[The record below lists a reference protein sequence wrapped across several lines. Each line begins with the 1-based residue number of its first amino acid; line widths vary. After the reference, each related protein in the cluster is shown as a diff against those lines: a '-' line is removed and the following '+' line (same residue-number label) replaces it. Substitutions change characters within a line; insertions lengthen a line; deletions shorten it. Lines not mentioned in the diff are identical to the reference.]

1 MNVAIILLGGNGT
14 RFGENTPKQFF
25 LLKNKPLC
33 YYTIKSFNDSPLI
46 DKIVLVIDEEYK
58 NQYQEIVTK
67 YNLDKVAKYVQGG
80 KTRQQS
86 SFAGLL
92 SLENE
97 LNKDDNVLIHD
108 GARPLLDKEIIEN
121 NINELNK
128 FDGIVTGI
136 YSEDTVSIV
145 KGGLLHSYTDRTQ
158 VFRVQTPQSFKYGV
172 ILCAHKKY
180 ANESL
185 TDDAQLLMKENIQVG
200 VVLGNK
206 KLLKVTTKEDVK
218 YIEDYLNE

>member
-121 NINELNK
+121 NIKELNK
-128 FDGIVTGI
+128 FEGVVTGI

-145 KGGLLHSYTDRTQ
+145 KGGLLYSYTDRTQ

>member
-14 RFGENTPKQFF
+14 RFGESSPKQFF
-25 LLKNKPLC
+25 LIKDKPLC

-46 DKIVLVIDEEYK
+46 KKIVLVIDASLKDKYESIVNEYK
-58 NQYQEIVTK
+58 LN
-67 YNLDKVAKYVQGG
+67 KVCKYVQGG
-80 KTRQQS
+80 KTRQTS

-97 LNKDDNVLIHD
+97 LKSDDNVLIHD
-108 GARPLLDKEIIEN
+108 GARPLVDNEVIKN
-121 NINELNK
+121 NIAKLEEFN
-128 FDGIVTGI
+128 GVITGI

-145 KGGLLHSYTDRTQ
+145 KGGQLNGYLERNE

-180 ANESL
+180 ANASL
-185 TDDAQLLMKENIQVG
+185 TDDAQLLMRNNVKVG
-200 VVLGNK
+200 IVLGSK
-206 KLLKVTTKEDVK
+206 KLLKVTTKEDIK